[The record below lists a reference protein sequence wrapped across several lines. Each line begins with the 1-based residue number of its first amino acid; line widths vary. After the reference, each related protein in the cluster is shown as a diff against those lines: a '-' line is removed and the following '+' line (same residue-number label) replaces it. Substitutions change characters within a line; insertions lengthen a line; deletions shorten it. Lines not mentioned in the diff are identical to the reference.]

1 MRHPPG
7 NEIYR
12 QPEGGP
18 DQPQLSVFEADGAR
32 AGVYGQNL
40 CLVSKLF
47 LDHKTLY
54 YDVDP
59 FLFYVLTEKDDK
71 GHHVVGYFSKEKY
84 TVEGYNLACILT
96 LPPYQRKGYGKFL
109 IAFSYELSKREGR
122 AGTPE
127 RPLSDPRTG
136 VLPRVLD
143 PQRSATMWEHRG
155 KITVADISR
164 GTAIA
169 ADDIVSTLQ
178 SHNMLRYYRGSYIV
192 SVSPHAL
199 REATAAWCPELSDGV
214 QRRQGNRR
222 SERNGRSRRGG
233 YRGRECRRRGLRGGR
248 SGRRRDCERGG
259 GEGRGEGE
267 ASGGTVRTREGVRRI
282 SRLAARSRQG
292 PRAPL
297 TKEQTVTVWRG

>member
-1 MRHPPG
+1 M
-7 NEIYR
+7 
-12 QPEGGP
+12 
-18 DQPQLSVFEADGAR
+18 
-32 AGVYGQNL
+32 
-40 CLVSKLF
+40 SKLF

-127 RPLSDPRTG
+127 RPLSDLGQVSYRGYWTRAI
-136 VLPRVLD
+136 L
-143 PQRSATMWEHRG
+143 ATMWEHRG

-164 GTAIA
+164 VTAIA

-199 REATAAWCPELSDGV
+199 REATAAWCPELLTASRGAKGTDGGKGTV
-214 QRRQGNRR
+214 GA
-222 SERNGRSRRGG
+222 
-233 YRGRECRRRGLRGGR
+233 
-248 SGRRRDCERGG
+248 
-259 GEGRGEGE
+259 GE
-267 ASGGTVRTREGVRRI
+267 ADAAGASADAGACEAGEAGADANANAA
-282 SRLAARSRQG
+282 AARGAARERLPG
-292 PRAPL
+292 EP
-297 TKEQTVTVWRG
+297 